1 MRRLQMYGVITTVPA
16 PVETYNRM
24 HAELIKRAGPSVHG
38 LLVHIGRATTDG
50 FQIVQ
55 VWESKEHYDR
65 ANTDIV
71 FPLMRELAG
80 DQPPPSIEQATE
92 AFDVRGLVIPSGNI
106 LI

>member
-1 MRRLQMYGVITTVPA
+1 MYDG
-16 PVETYNRM
+16 M
-24 HAELIKRAGPSVHG
+24 HAEMVKRVGMSIDG
-38 LLVHIGRATTDG
+38 LLVHIGRATTGG
-50 FQIVQ
+50 FQTLE

-71 FPLMRELAG
+71 LPLMRELAG

-92 AFDVRGLVIPSGNI
+92 TFDVHGLVVPGSKI

>member
-16 PVETYNRM
+16 PVETFDRM

-55 VWESKEHYDR
+55 VWESKEDYDR
-65 ANTDIV
+65 ANTDVV